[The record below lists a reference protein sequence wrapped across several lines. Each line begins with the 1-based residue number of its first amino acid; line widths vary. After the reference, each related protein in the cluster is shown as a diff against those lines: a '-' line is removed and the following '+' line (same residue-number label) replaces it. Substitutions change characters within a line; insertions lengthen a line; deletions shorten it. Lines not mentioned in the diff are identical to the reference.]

1 MCNQNQKWLSRM
13 LQQIRECFNPVPIEP
28 PKVDPEFPEMCGL
41 QRSAESIRYGILT
54 FEYWVS
60 ASGKLREWVRNNM
73 LLASLLAVPILI
85 IMPLIGLMLW
95 QLMSWI
101 SMLTSLAGSLIL
113 FPILVLVALLCV
125 VIIINIIKGLFGLK

>member
-1 MCNQNQKWLSRM
+1 MCNRNQNWLSRI

-41 QRSAESIRYGILT
+41 QRSAESIRYGILSA
-54 FEYWVS
+54 EYWLS

-73 LLASLLAVPILI
+73 LLASLLAIPVLI
-85 IMPLIGLMLW
+85 VMPLIGLMLW
-95 QLMSWI
+95 QLVSWI

-113 FPILVLVALLCV
+113 FPIMALIAIAVILVIV
-125 VIIINIIKGLFGLK
+125 NIIKSLFGLN